1 MAIYQRKEAGVW
13 YADFYAN
20 GKREQVSTGT
30 KNKREAEKFVA
41 LRLSETERGEYS
53 RPVRVTLSEFGQQ
66 YMEYAKANK
75 RSWLRD
81 EQIMVHLNAA
91 FGSMQLSDI
100 GPFPIERYK
109 IARVKVA
116 SPATVN
122 REIALLKHMFN
133 LAEQWAMH
141 RGRNPM
147 KGVKFLSEN
156 NLHVRSLSDAE
167 EAALIRHCSP
177 YLQDLVTFAINTG
190 FRFGDILDLKWEEV
204 DIENN
209 TIKTRIKKTGQML
222 DMPLNDSAATVVRG
236 WHGIRR
242 TEYVFYNPE
251 TGEQWKDL
259 WLGLK
264 KACRKAELRDVT
276 WHTFRH
282 TFASRLTREGA
293 DLVTVKELLGHS
305 SINVTMRYAHT
316 NHEAKARAVGLLGK
330 RSDKIV
336 TLPDPKQKRRETS

>member
-41 LRLSETERGEYS
+41 LRVSETERGKYS
-53 RPVRVTLSEFGQQ
+53 RPARVTLSEFGQQ

-109 IARVKVA
+109 IERVKVA

-133 LAEQWAMH
+133 LAEQWAIH

-147 KGVKFLSEN
+147 KGIRFLSEN
-156 NLHVRSLSDAE
+156 NLQVRSLSDAE

-209 TIKTRIKKTGQML
+209 TIKMRIRKTGQML
-222 DMPLNDSAATVVRG
+222 EMPLNDSAATVVSG

-242 TEYVFYNPE
+242 TDYVFYNPE

-316 NHEAKARAVGLLGK
+316 NHEAKVRAVGLLGK
-330 RSDKIV
+330 RSDKTV
-336 TLPDPKQKRRETS
+336 TLHDAKQKRREMS

>member
-1 MAIYQRKEAGVW
+1 M
-13 YADFYAN
+13 
-20 GKREQVSTGT
+20 
-30 KNKREAEKFVA
+30 
-41 LRLSETERGEYS
+41 
-53 RPVRVTLSEFGQQ
+53 
-66 YMEYAKANK
+66 
-75 RSWLRD
+75 
-81 EQIMVHLNAA
+81 
-91 FGSMQLSDI
+91 
-100 GPFPIERYK
+100 
-109 IARVKVA
+109 KVA

-133 LAEQWAMH
+133 LAEQWAIH

-147 KGVKFLSEN
+147 KGVRFLSEN
-156 NLHVRSLSDAE
+156 NLQFRSLSDAE

-190 FRFGDILDLKWEEV
+190 LRFGDILDLKWEEV

-209 TIKTRIKKTGQML
+209 TIKTRIQK
-222 DMPLNDSAATVVRG
+222 DRADARHAAERLGGNCGTRLAR
-236 WHGIRR
+236 HPPDC
-242 TEYVFYNPE
+242 EYVFYNPE
-251 TGEQWKDL
+251 TGGQWKDL

-316 NHEAKARAVGLLGK
+316 NHEAKARAVALLGK

-336 TLPDPKQKRRETS
+336 TLADPKQKRREMS